1 MDRNRYP
8 RRGAC
13 GCGHNMSRNM
23 PMTTDD
29 ACLCSNQPIS
39 LAMSYV
45 KKQPFGELY
54 SPCEGWR
61 RGTIFPD
68 LDKPFCAGG
77 NRR

>member
-1 MDRNRYP
+1 MERNRYP
-8 RRGAC
+8 RRGAY
-13 GCGHNMSRNM
+13 GCGHNMSNNM
-23 PMTTDD
+23 PMSPDD

-39 LAMSYV
+39 LATSYV